1 MPAQAAKYRT
11 AGTMGLCSVAFLAFT
26 FIVRVVQGLQAGLTW
41 WVVEQ
46 FCLNGCSRRDIW
58 NCETFGPK
66 LKMHK
71 RVVIPAN
78 GV

>member
-41 WVVEQ
+41 WVTTHCRAVLSKWLQSKGYLE
-46 FCLNGCSRRDIW
+46 L
-58 NCETFGPK
+58 
-66 LKMHK
+66 
-71 RVVIPAN
+71 
-78 GV
+78 

>member
-1 MPAQAAKYRT
+1 VGGGGGA
-11 AGTMGLCSVAFLAFT
+11 
-26 FIVRVVQGLQAGLTW
+26 
-41 WVVEQ
+41 EQ
-46 FCLNGCSRRDIW
+46 FCLNGCSQREMF
-58 NCETFGPK
+58 CGTFGPK